1 MWAKEIKGVLEYQQI
16 RIRVYI
22 YIYCLN
28 AKCLRVITIMVFM
41 GTGALGHTHVF

>member
-1 MWAKEIKGVLEYQQI
+1 MWAKEIKEVLEYQQI

-28 AKCLRVITIMVFM
+28 VKCPLLDLLMD
-41 GTGALGHTHVF
+41 L